1 MKKRILLFLTAA
13 IFLSQLPTIAFSL
26 SDADISVTPSE
37 IGQGE
42 ISFLTIRG
50 DGKIMPEAL
59 WMEKNIPLIPDS
71 EKGIWFNF
79 IGADLTTEPG
89 KYKLEIKDNNHPQS
103 VIMSVLSKDY
113 GVRRLTLPENMVS
126 LDADTLKR
134 VRKESERMKEVF
146 SSPVQRPLWYGKWIR
161 PVSGDIVGPFG
172 RKSIINGM
180 KRAPHSGV
188 DFRAAKGT
196 PVKATNRGKVV
207 LVDNH
212 FFSGLKVVI
221 DHGGGVYSMYFH
233 LDYSFV
239 QADQLVEKGDII
251 GLSGST
257 GRATGPHLHF
267 GIRLNGNRINPINL
281 MEISERLEAK

>member
-1 MKKRILLFLTAA
+1 
-13 IFLSQLPTIAFSL
+13 
-26 SDADISVTPSE
+26 
-37 IGQGE
+37 
-42 ISFLTIRG
+42 
-50 DGKIMPEAL
+50 MPEVL
-59 WMEKNIPLIPDS
+59 WMGKNIPLIPDN
-71 EKGIWFNF
+71 KQGIWFNF

-89 KYKLEIKDNNHPQS
+89 RYKLEIKDSNHPQS
-103 VIMSVLSKDY
+103 LIMSVLSKDY

-126 LDADTLKR
+126 LDAETLKR
-134 VRKESERMKEVF
+134 VRKESEQMKEVF
-146 SSPVQRPLWYGKWIR
+146 SSSVQHPLWCGKWIR

-180 KRAPHSGV
+180 KRSPHSGV
-188 DFRAAKGT
+188 DFRAAEGT
-196 PVKATNRGKVV
+196 PVKAANRGKVV
-207 LVDNH
+207 LADNH
-212 FFSGLKVVI
+212 FFSGLKIVI

-239 QADQLVEKGDII
+239 QTDQLVEKGDIV